1 MPPLAALALV
11 TRALRPGSRDPAG
24 GRDSSRAGP
33 GRPALTPPRPGPA
46 GSQTPAHSASLPP
59 PPRHYSAP
67 EAAPSPAPARP
78 GDGGRAS
85 LLVHLVA
92 HRPQRRLRSDS
103 ASGRV
108 CIYQDPWRQGPQSG
122 GSGLRASRLR
132 AGRGRTEPDLP
143 QGPQKGNLPACG
155 PPPSHS
161 SFPLPCDRKHAGAA
175 PALLFYFNHQILNFL
190 LLTASLVKNMKE

>member
-33 GRPALTPPRPGPA
+33 GRPALTPPR
-46 GSQTPAHSASLPP
+46 
-59 PPRHYSAP
+59 HYSAP

-78 GDGGRAS
+78 GAGGRAS

-122 GSGLRASRLR
+122 DSGLRASRLR

-155 PPPSHS
+155 PPPPHS

-175 PALLFYFNHQILNFL
+175 PALPFYFNHQILNLL